1 MYFSSLEKGKGGE
14 FMIEILFLLL
24 MISVFYH
31 SRQGNKVNWKENS
44 NEKNFLF
51 FFYPMAFF
59 LYTKS
64 QFLFHKRDEK
74 LKAQIGHLCFL
85 EGQEI
90 EREVVL
96 FRCKQFSIGIV
107 AVFLCLL
114 CSFTLSMKQEREEQ
128 SLWITRNSVGKGE
141 KQVPIQLEKEGE
153 GEKTEYVLTVG
164 EQQYTREQWEQQL
177 EKAKRYVEKTML
189 GDNHSFD
196 CVQSPLV
203 FQKRM
208 PDSAIKITYTP
219 KEHKWIEDTGDVRLE
234 GVGEEGVIT
243 EVIVGFQ
250 YQEEKV
256 EVSYPIRLL
265 PKEKTEEERQYET
278 AIEQL
283 KQEEQKNPYEEKVK
297 LPDKIGDYLLH
308 LSKKDNGNKKGILL
322 LFLFAGSFYVIRL
335 EESMKE
341 KEKERIEQLLK
352 DYPEFI
358 HQLVLLLGAGMT
370 LKGVFIKIAKNYEQR
385 KNVES
390 IPIRYLYE
398 EVLLAVYEFQAGIS
412 EEAVY
417 RNFGMRVGIP
427 IYKKVV
433 ELLIQNLKK
442 GTGDLLFMLQ
452 REENA
457 ALEMRK
463 EQAKRLG
470 EEAGTKMLLPMI
482 VLMGVVLLFVLY
494 PAMIQFQI

>member
-1 MYFSSLEKGKGGE
+1 
-14 FMIEILFLLL
+14 MIEILFLLI

-31 SRQGNKVNWKENS
+31 SRQRNKVNWKENS
-44 NEKNFLF
+44 DEKNFLF

-59 LYTKS
+59 LYAKS
-64 QFLFHKRDEK
+64 QFLFQKKDEK
-74 LKAQIGHLCFL
+74 LKGQIRHLSFL
-85 EGQEI
+85 EGKEI
-90 EREVVL
+90 EKEVVL
-96 FRCKQFSIGIV
+96 FRCKQFSIGIL

-114 CSFTLSMKQEREEQ
+114 CSFALSMKQEGEEQ

-153 GEKTEYVLTVG
+153 KTEYVLMVG
-164 EQQYTREQWEQQL
+164 EQQYTKEQWEQQL
-177 EKAKRYVEKTML
+177 EKAKQYVEKTML
-189 GDNHSFD
+189 GNNRSFD

-219 KEHKWIEDTGDVRLE
+219 KEHKWIEDTGNVRLE
-234 GVGEEGVIT
+234 EVGEEGIIT

-250 YQEEKV
+250 YQEKKA

-265 PKEKTEEERQYET
+265 PKEKTEEQRQYEV
-278 AIEQL
+278 AIKQL
-283 KQEEQKNPYEEKVK
+283 KEEEQKNPYEEKVR
-297 LPDKIGDYLLH
+297 LPDKVGDYILH
-308 LSKKDNGNKKGILL
+308 ISQNSKENKKGILVVFL
-322 LFLFAGSFYVIRL
+322 LVGIFYVVRL
-335 EESMKE
+335 EEAMKE
-341 KEKERIEQLLK
+341 KEKERKEQLLK

-370 LKGVFIKIAKNYEQR
+370 LKGVFTKIAKNYEQR
-385 KNVES
+385 KNIEN

-412 EEAVY
+412 EEVVY
-417 RNFGMRVGIP
+417 RNFGMRVGLP

-452 REENA
+452 REENT

-494 PAMIQFQI
+494 PAMVQFQI